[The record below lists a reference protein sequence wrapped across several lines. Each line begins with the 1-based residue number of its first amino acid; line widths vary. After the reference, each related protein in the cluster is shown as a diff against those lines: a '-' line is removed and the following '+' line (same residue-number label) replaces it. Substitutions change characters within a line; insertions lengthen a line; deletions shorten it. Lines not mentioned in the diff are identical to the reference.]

1 MGYYD
6 EVYLKRI
13 NKDGYTR
20 QERVMTRK
28 EIEFDQLF
36 LRDSQYQAFVY
47 QINQEPTN
55 FIVSLQ
61 PNKYNESQQ
70 ISNILV
76 SRSILPLNTG
86 DILQIR
92 QKISQVDYDK
102 TWLILFKE
110 DNIGKGYQNYKA
122 ICLDSII
129 NVTNEYGDTIFSI
142 PVKMVNATATFV
154 QDYFTYYY
162 QGYREPNRNLR
173 FITQYQNFLQKDTYF
188 EYKNKGWEITGIDNI
203 SIDNVAY
210 VSISERLIREVEPRS
225 SEDILVGKKENFF
238 LNNT

>member
-13 NKDGYTR
+13 NRDGYTR
-20 QERVMTRK
+20 QERAMTRK

-36 LRDSQYQAFVY
+36 LRDSQYQAHVY
-47 QINQEPTN
+47 QINQEPAN
-55 FIVSLQ
+55 FIISLQ

-70 ISNILV
+70 ISNILI
-76 SRSILPLNTG
+76 SRSISPLKTG

-122 ICLDSII
+122 ICLDNIVNI
-129 NVTNEYGDTIFSI
+129 TNEYGDTIFSI
-142 PVKMVNATATFV
+142 PVKIVNASATFV
-154 QDYFTYYY
+154 QDYFTYYH

-173 FITQYQNFLQKDTYF
+173 FITQYQDFLQKDIYF

-210 VSISERLIREVEPRS
+210 ISISERLIREVEPRS
-225 SEDILVGKKENFF
+225 SEDILVGKNDNFF